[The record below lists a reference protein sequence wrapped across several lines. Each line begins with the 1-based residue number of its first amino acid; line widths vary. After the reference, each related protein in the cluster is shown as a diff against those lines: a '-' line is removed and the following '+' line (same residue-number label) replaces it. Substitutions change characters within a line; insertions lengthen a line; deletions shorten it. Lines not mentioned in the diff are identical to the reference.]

1 MTVFR
6 QLLGSLE
13 NYGQA
18 LSGEEKLWL
27 ILSLAVLL
35 SVWIFRLL

>member
-13 NYGQA
+13 NCGQV
-18 LSGEEKLWL
+18 LTGEEKLWL
-27 ILSLAVLL
+27 ILSLVVLL

>member
-13 NYGQA
+13 SCGQA
-18 LSGEEKLWL
+18 LTGEEKLWL
-27 ILSLAVLL
+27 VLSLAVLL
-35 SVWIFRLL
+35 SVWMFRLL